1 MMRILHAAFA
11 VALCLLVPFSARAE
25 DVPFDTWLEGV
36 KTEARAKG
44 ISDATIAAALDGM
57 KPIDRVIELDRQ
69 QPEFTLTFEDYLK
82 KAVSKS
88 RVATGRR
95 MMSEH
100 AALLKKVSET
110 YHVQPRFIVAF
121 WGIETDYGRSMG
133 GFSVPNALATLAWE
147 GRRATFFRDELFTAL
162 KILDEGD
169 ITPAGMMGSWAGAM
183 GQSQFMPSS
192 FEKFAVD
199 FDGDKKRDI
208 WTSYSDVFG
217 SIANYLSQSGWDN
230 DENWGRRVKLP
241 RGFNKNLVSLDV
253 KKSAAQWG
261 ALGVKRADGKAL
273 PKSAQQG
280 SLVQAGSGNGPYFL
294 VYGNY
299 RTTLL
304 WNRSTFFALAVG
316 HLADALGAGI

>member
-1 MMRILHAAFA
+1 MMRIVHAALVF
-11 VALCLLVPFSARAE
+11 VLCLLPLAASAE
-25 DVPFDTWLEGV
+25 DVPFDTWLEGA

-44 ISDATIAAALDGM
+44 ISDATVHAVLDGM

-69 QPEFTLTFEDYLK
+69 QPEFTLTFTDYLAK
-82 KAVSKS
+82 TVSKT
-88 RVATGRR
+88 RVAAGRR
-95 MMSEH
+95 MMNEH

-110 YHVQPRFIVAF
+110 YHVQARFIVAF
-121 WGIETDYGRSMG
+121 WGIETDYGRAMG

-147 GRRATFFRDELFTAL
+147 GRRATFFRDELFTAM
-162 KILDEGD
+162 KIIDEGD
-169 ITPAGMMGSWAGAM
+169 ITPAGMIGSWAGAM

-208 WTSYSDVFG
+208 WSSYGDVFG
-217 SIANYLSQSGWDN
+217 SIANYLAQSGWN
-230 DENWGRRVKLP
+230 DGESWGRRVRLS
-241 RGFNKNLVSLDV
+241 RNFNKNLINLDV
-253 KKSAAQWG
+253 KKSLSQWA
-261 ALGVKRADGKAL
+261 ALGVRRADGKAL
-273 PKSAQQG
+273 PKSSQQG
-280 SLVQAGSGNGPYFL
+280 SLVQAGSGTGPYFL

-316 HLADALGAGI
+316 HLADAIATGS